1 MKKNNVNWLENNT
14 RIHYSVE
21 RIFKRKNV
29 FRETL
34 LDQQG
39 AFVDILRVVSPP
51 MLFLF
56 VKRLSRCFG
65 RNSPVSL
72 IRCSTS
78 WVETARSTTRKPS
91 INSKGTSRRS
101 SLPFP
106 HACKGQTRTTTG
118 SSTEYVTA
126 DRRPGGIIDFVRST
140 MEAMD
145 LTIPFTRVST
155 TPA

>member
-1 MKKNNVNWLENNT
+1 MKKNNVHWLENNT
-14 RIHYSVE
+14 RIQYSVE
-21 RIFKRKNV
+21 RMFKRKNV

-51 MLFLF
+51 MLFHL
-56 VKRLSRCFG
+56 VKRLSRCFA
-65 RNSPVSL
+65 RNSPVSP

-78 WVETARSTTRKPS
+78 WVETARSTTRRRS

-101 SLPFP
+101 SPPFP
-106 HACKGQTRTTTG
+106 RACKGRTRTTTG
-118 SSTEYVTA
+118 LSTEYVTV
-126 DRRPGGIIDFVRST
+126 DQRSGRIIGFSPST